1 MICSASGCRKTHFPK
16 PASQMKKPSG
26 NSGHGNL
33 SPSHS
38 DVNAGTREKRNTRHA
53 GDRHRRADGLRRT
66 LKNTADQG
74 GWSGKR
80 DSNPRPSA
88 WKADALAAEL
98 FPLKPLF
105 VNKMVEGGG
114 FEPPKASPTD
124 LQSVPFDRSGTPPH
138 LREQGVAPDAQPRVH
153 SDHDVPAPAGSCPS
167 QGRAWT
173 TAELAKGLEPP
184 TTSLQMRCSTN

>member
-1 MICSASGCRKTHFPK
+1 MKSAAPPGSATTGWRIPERF
-16 PASQMKKPSG
+16 
-26 NSGHGNL
+26 
-33 SPSHS
+33 
-38 DVNAGTREKRNTRHA
+38 EKHCHQA
-53 GDRHRRADGLRRT
+53 
-66 LKNTADQG
+66 

-105 VNKMVEGGG
+105 YNKMVEGGG

-138 LREQGVAPDAQPRVH
+138 LREQDATMHAQPWPR
-153 SDHDVPAPAGSCPS
+153 SDHDIPVPAGPCPS
-167 QGRAWT
+167 RQRGWT
-173 TAELAKGLEPP
+173 AAELAKGLEPP

>member
-1 MICSASGCRKTHFPK
+1 MSMREAGKSEIHRPPGTTTTCGRS
-16 PASQMKKPSG
+16 
-26 NSGHGNL
+26 L
-33 SPSHS
+33 DSPGEHCHQ
-38 DVNAGTREKRNTRHA
+38 A
-53 GDRHRRADGLRRT
+53 
-66 LKNTADQG
+66 

-105 VNKMVEGGG
+105 DNKMVEGGG

-124 LQSVPFDRSGTPPH
+124 LQSVPFDRSGTPPQ
-138 LREQGVAPDAQPRVH
+138 LRGQGITLDAQPWPR
-153 SDHDVPAPAGSCPS
+153 SDHDVPAPAGPCPS
-167 QGRAWT
+167 QPRGWT